1 MELSEN
7 STNETFIFES
17 YGFQLF
23 DISQTFVDQTVSAE
37 LGPVETAKN
46 LMIPVNISFSDEAD
60 EDSTVY
66 VQVQDTGSDA
76 SAYRLSVVVY
86 RQENLFQNS
95 TNSSGVNISSVVIT
109 VDGSGNAPSLVVG
122 FQTNR
127 TGNSTDNTM
136 VGTTLCSLSAQSF

>member
-23 DISQTFVDQTVSAE
+23 DISQNFVDQTVSAE

-46 LMIPVNISFSDEAD
+46 LIIPVNISFSDEAD

-122 FQTNR
+122 FQTNG
-127 TGNSTDNTM
+127 TGNSTM
-136 VGTTLCSLSAQSF
+136 VGTTVCAQSF